1 MSQDIDL
8 ATTPQRGGVLRLDV
22 VTPAGVAVR
31 KDVDTVEAP
40 SVDGEFGVLPGHL
53 PLLAAL
59 KAGVVRY
66 RSEGKTFVLAVGAG
80 FAEAGADLMT
90 ILTDRCL
97 EAKDIDVAKAR
108 TSSTM
113 LGSSCLISMEN
124 HAVGCAA
131 STSASLGTVM
141 PIPRYGNVAPPSV
154 VNR

>member
-108 TSSTM
+108 TELDAAAKKLEAFNGPQEGAEFEELTRSTQWFQAQ
-113 LGSSCLISMEN
+113 LD
-124 HAVGCAA
+124 AA
-131 STSASLGTVM
+131 RESG
-141 PIPRYGNVAPPSV
+141 RN
-154 VNR
+154 

>member
-8 ATTPQRGGVLRLDV
+8 ATTPHRGGVLRLDV
-22 VTPAGVAVR
+22 VTPSGVAVR

-90 ILTDRCL
+90 ILTDRCV
-97 EAKDIDVAKAR
+97 EAKDIDLAKAR
-108 TSSTM
+108 TE
-113 LGSSCLISMEN
+113 LD
-124 HAVGCAA
+124 AA
-131 STSASLGTVM
+131 TKKLEAFNGPQEGAEFEELTRSAQWFQAQLDAARESG
-141 PIPRYGNVAPPSV
+141 RS
-154 VNR
+154 

>member
-66 RSEGKTFVLAVGAG
+66 RSEGKTLVLAVGAG

-108 TSSTM
+108 TELDAAAKKLEAFNGPQEGAEFEELTRSTQWFQAQ
-113 LGSSCLISMEN
+113 LD
-124 HAVGCAA
+124 AA
-131 STSASLGTVM
+131 RESG
-141 PIPRYGNVAPPSV
+141 RN
-154 VNR
+154 

>member
-8 ATTPQRGGVLRLDV
+8 ATTPHRGGVLRLDV

-90 ILTDRCL
+90 ILTDRCV
-97 EAKDIDVAKAR
+97 EAKDVDVAKAR
-108 TSSTM
+108 TE
-113 LGSSCLISMEN
+113 LD
-124 HAVGCAA
+124 AA
-131 STSASLGTVM
+131 AKKLEAFNGPQEGAEFEELTRSAQWFQAQLDAARESG
-141 PIPRYGNVAPPSV
+141 RN
-154 VNR
+154 

>member
-1 MSQDIDL
+1 MTTETDL
-8 ATTPQRGGVLRLDV
+8 ATTSHRGGNVLRLDV
-22 VTPAGVAVR
+22 VTPSGTAVS

-80 FAEAGADLMT
+80 FAEAGSDLMT

-97 EAKDIDVAKAR
+97 DAKDVDLPKAR
-108 TSSTM
+108 AEFESATKKLEAFNGPQEGAEFEELTRTAQWFQAQ
-113 LGSSCLISMEN
+113 LD
-124 HAVGCAA
+124 AA
-131 STSASLGTVM
+131 RESGRA
-141 PIPRYGNVAPPSV
+141 
-154 VNR
+154 

>member
-1 MSQDIDL
+1 VSQDIDL

-108 TSSTM
+108 TE
-113 LGSSCLISMEN
+113 LD
-124 HAVGCAA
+124 AA
-131 STSASLGTVM
+131 AKKLEAFSGPQEGAEFEELTRATQWFQAQLDAARESG
-141 PIPRYGNVAPPSV
+141 RN
-154 VNR
+154 

>member
-1 MSQDIDL
+1 VSQDIDL

-80 FAEAGADLMT
+80 FAEAGSDLMT

-97 EAKDIDVAKAR
+97 EAKDIDVAKALTELDAAAKKLEAFNGPQEGAEFEELTR
-108 TSSTM
+108 TAQWFQAQ
-113 LGSSCLISMEN
+113 LD
-124 HAVGCAA
+124 AA
-131 STSASLGTVM
+131 RESG
-141 PIPRYGNVAPPSV
+141 RN
-154 VNR
+154 

>member
-108 TSSTM
+108 TE
-113 LGSSCLISMEN
+113 LD
-124 HAVGCAA
+124 AA
-131 STSASLGTVM
+131 AKKLEAFSGPQEGAEFEELTRATQWFQAQLDAARESG
-141 PIPRYGNVAPPSV
+141 RN
-154 VNR
+154 